1 MVVYMLSSQVYL
13 DRLEYN
19 YCYKNILVIN
29 REPKPGT
36 PLATMV
42 RRIANPPLSHFDKFD
57 SNRKSCIYAFIKDG
71 KILEDKDIPDL
82 FSFLLENE
90 YEIDTKLTKMMN
102 QSTIHNQVNKLLCF
116 IKEN

>member
-1 MVVYMLSSQVYL
+1 MVVYMISSQVYL

-29 REPKPGT
+29 HQPKEGT

-42 RRIANPPLSHFDKFD
+42 RRIMNPPLSHFHKFD
-57 SNRKSCIYAFIKDG
+57 TSRKPCIYAFVKDG
-71 KILEDKDIPDL
+71 KIMEDKDIPDL
-82 FSFLLENE
+82 FSFLLEHN
-90 YEIDTKLTKMMN
+90 YEIDTKLTKMLN
-102 QSTIHNQVNKLLCF
+102 NSTICVQPNKLLCF